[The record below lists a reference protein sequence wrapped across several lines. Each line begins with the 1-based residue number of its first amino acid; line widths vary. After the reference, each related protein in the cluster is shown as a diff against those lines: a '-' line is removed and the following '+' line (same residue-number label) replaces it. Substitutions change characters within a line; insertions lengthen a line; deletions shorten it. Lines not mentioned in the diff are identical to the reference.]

1 MSARL
6 WKGKADVA
14 SNLRSR
20 LPRQVREW
28 FAEGDLALQGE
39 QPYEEIHRFRLL
51 TKRFRYTLE
60 IFRPA
65 YGPSLDRI
73 IEELR
78 GLQTLLG
85 DLNDCVASSH
95 LLTDVPGSDAARIR
109 LDRKATRKASELRAL
124 WARDYASAAR
134 RGQWERYLVRYA
146 CRAGQQGPRPRPQ
159 AEQLPA
165 ATPEASSA
173 EAITGPQDTTLYTGE

>member
-1 MSARL
+1 M
-6 WKGKADVA
+6 
-14 SNLRSR
+14 
-20 LPRQVREW
+20 PRQVREW
-28 FAEGDLALQGE
+28 FAEGDLALRGD

-85 DLNDCVASSH
+85 DLNDCVASLH
-95 LLTDVPGSDAARIR
+95 LLTDMPGSDAARIR
-109 LDRKATRKASELRAL
+109 LDRKATRKAGDVRAL
-124 WARDYASAAR
+124 WAREYASAER

-146 CRAGQQGPRPRPQ
+146 CRIGQQSQRARPKAEPSAEPRPEP
-159 AEQLPA
+159 PSD
-165 ATPEASSA
+165 T
-173 EAITGPQDTTLYTGE
+173 AITGPEATPLYTGE

>member
-1 MSARL
+1 MSGRL
-6 WKGKADVA
+6 WKGKADVG
-14 SNLRSR
+14 SNLRSQM
-20 LPRQVREW
+20 PRQVQEW
-28 FAEGDLALQGE
+28 FAEGDLALQAD

-78 GLQTLLG
+78 TLQTLLG

-109 LDRKATRKASELRAL
+109 LDRKATRKAGDLRAM
-124 WARDYASAAR
+124 WARDYASATR
-134 RGQWERYLVRYA
+134 RRRWARYLIQYA
-146 CRAGQQGPRPRPQ
+146 CRTGQPPQ
-159 AEQLPA
+159 R
-165 ATPEASSA
+165 ATPQPEPSPAD
-173 EAITGPQDTTLYTGE
+173 AIAGPQDPPLYTGE